1 MLRYLLYRL
10 VWLPAAVLG
19 FLLLVALGLLIA
31 LSWRDSQR
39 LEPVQ
44 KHIAQLDRLHAVEF
58 EINAALESVTEN
70 GLINVAMLGDFA
82 DAIHGLR
89 ARDGYLAASTAETLP
104 EIARLLIDPEVAP
117 QRALVE
123 SANRLRQVAT
133 AETRAYAQLLAGV
146 QQDARR
152 ENSIAIGV
160 AVGFP
165 LLVLLLAYP
174 VRRGILAPLQ
184 HLGDLMA
191 AIARRD
197 YSTLTTPEINPLLQ
211 PLFESYN
218 QMVHRLREL
227 EQEHQTRASSLTAA
241 VRGAT
246 GALLEQQ
253 SALARAQRLA
263 AVGELA
269 ASLAHELRNPLA
281 SVRMACRNLRQE
293 VADPDHAGRLD
304 MIGDELQ
311 RVTQLLNALLSSGRQ
326 TPEAAQEVDIAQQVE
341 ELLRLVRYQIPEGI
355 HLDPRIAEELHC
367 FLPPASF
374 RQALLNLIMNSA
386 QALAERSGTIRVSAE
401 RRDTQLFLQV
411 SDDGPG
417 FPPELLQGG
426 IRPFASWRLGG
437 TGLGLSMVRRFVRDL
452 GGDLELANGPQGG
465 ACIALRLPYRSLHG

>member
-19 FLLLVALGLLIA
+19 FLMLVALGLLIA

-39 LEPVQ
+39 LEQVQ
-44 KHIAQLDRLHAVEF
+44 KHIAQLDRLHAVELA
-58 EINAALESVTEN
+58 INAALESASEN
-70 GLINVAMLGDFA
+70 SLINVALASDFA

-89 ARDGYLAASTAETLP
+89 ARDGYLAASTAETLA

-117 QRALVE
+117 QRALVK
-123 SANRLRQVAT
+123 SANRLRQVVI

-146 QQDARR
+146 RQDARR
-152 ENSIAIGV
+152 ESSIVIGV
-160 AVGFP
+160 AVGLP
-165 LLVLLLAYP
+165 LLVLLLVYP
-174 VRRGILAPLQ
+174 VRRVILAPLRY
-184 HLGDLMA
+184 LGDLMA
-191 AIARRD
+191 AIAQRD
-197 YSTLTTPEINPLLQ
+197 YSTLTTPEINPLLKS
-211 PLFESYN
+211 LFESYN

-227 EQEHQTRASSLTAA
+227 EEEHQTRASYLTAA
-241 VRGAT
+241 VRDAT
-246 GALLEQQ
+246 GTLLEQQ

-281 SVRMACRNLRQE
+281 GVRMACRNLRQE
-293 VADPDHAGRLD
+293 VADPDHAERLD
-304 MIGDELQ
+304 MIGNELQ

-326 TPEAAQEVDIAQQVE
+326 TPEAAQDLGIAQQVK

-355 HLDPRIAEELHC
+355 HLDTQIAEELHC

-386 QALAERSGTIRVSAE
+386 QALAERSGNIRVSAE

-426 IRPFASWRLGG
+426 IRPFASWRHDG

-465 ACIALRLPYRSLHG
+465 ACITLRLPYRSLHG

>member
-1 MLRYLLYRL
+1 MRWMGGASSGRRW
-10 VWLPAAVLG
+10 V
-19 FLLLVALGLLIA
+19 
-31 LSWRDSQR
+31 
-39 LEPVQ
+39 
-44 KHIAQLDRLHAVEF
+44 
-58 EINAALESVTEN
+58 
-70 GLINVAMLGDFA
+70 
-82 DAIHGLR
+82 
-89 ARDGYLAASTAETLP
+89 LAAGASP
-104 EIARLLIDPEVAP
+104 
-117 QRALVE
+117 
-123 SANRLRQVAT
+123 
-133 AETRAYAQLLAGV
+133 G
-146 QQDARR
+146 
-152 ENSIAIGV
+152 GV
-160 AVGFP
+160 AGGFP

-281 SVRMACRNLRQE
+281 GVQMACRNLRQE
-293 VADPDHAGRLD
+293 VVDPDHAGRLD

-311 RVTQLLNALLSSGRQ
+311 RVTQLLNALLGSGRH
-326 TPEAAQEVDIAQQVE
+326 TPEAAQDVDIAQQVK

-355 HLDPRIAEELHC
+355 HLDQQIAEELHC
-367 FLPPASF
+367 LLPPASF

-401 RRDTQLFLQV
+401 RLGTQLFLQV